1 MQRPAQ
7 TRADAVVDGELPAL
21 LSRLTVAVHVVADFG
36 TPGEARVGGVGA
48 LQRAAAVAGPAP
60 PGARRPRRGR
70 PPPAAGSTGEQMSV

>member
-36 TPGEARVGGVGA
+36 TPSEARVAKLGMRRSLPCGTA
-48 LQRAAAVAGPAP
+48 SCRAVVAQLDQG
-60 PGARRPRRGR
+60 PGAGLK
-70 PPPAAGSTGEQMSV
+70 PA